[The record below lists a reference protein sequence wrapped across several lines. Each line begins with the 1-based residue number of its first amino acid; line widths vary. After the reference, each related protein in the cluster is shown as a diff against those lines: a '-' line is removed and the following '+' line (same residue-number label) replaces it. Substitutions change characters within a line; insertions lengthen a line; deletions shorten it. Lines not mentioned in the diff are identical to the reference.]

1 MKTKDFDFKL
11 PPELIAQ
18 YPLDNRTDSRL
29 LHYTR
34 ATKKIKHTQFNTLV
48 DALNPGD
55 LLVMN
60 NTRVIP
66 ARLYGQKST
75 GGRVELLIERVLSEK
90 KILTH
95 IKASKAP
102 KPGALITVLPTCHG
116 SSEASMDPADK
127 PRGVGFSAWEITV
140 LEKQGSLYL
149 CELITEGNIE
159 CMLDDI
165 GHIPLPPYIT
175 REDKIADFERYQTV
189 YAEHNGSVAAPTA
202 GLHFDQAI
210 LAELKSRGI
219 QIAYVTLHVGTG
231 TFQPVRAEHLTAH
244 HMHTEHFALT
254 QALCDAVLQ
263 TKQAGGR
270 VIAVG
275 TTSLRALE
283 SAAQQGALKAQ
294 SMDTNIFI
302 YPGYAFKLCDGLI
315 TNFHL
320 PESTL
325 LMLVSAFIGHAET
338 MALYQEAISEQYR
351 FFSYGDATLL
361 L

>member
-1 MKTKDFDFKL
+1 MQTKDFHFTL
-11 PPELIAQ
+11 PKALIAQ
-18 YPLDNRTDSRL
+18 HPLEERTGSRL

-34 ATKKIKHTQFNTLV
+34 ETKGISHTHFKAIV
-48 DALNPGD
+48 DLLMPGD

-66 ARLYGQKST
+66 ARLYGQKET
-75 GGRVELLIERVLSEK
+75 GGRVELLIERLQK
-90 KILTH
+90 GQQFLAH

-102 KPGALITVLPTCHG
+102 RANTDIILEG
-116 SSEASMDPADK
+116 
-127 PRGVGFSAWEITV
+127 GFRLTV
-140 LEKQGSLYL
+140 LEKKDALYL
-149 CELITEGNIE
+149 CELNHAHDLDH
-159 CMLDDI
+159 MLDTV

-189 YAEHNGSVAAPTA
+189 YAQHKGSVAAPTA
-202 GLHFDQAI
+202 GLHFDETI
-210 LAELKSRGI
+210 LKHLKTKGVN
-219 QIAYVTLHVGTG
+219 IAYVTLHVGAG
-231 TFQPVRAEHLTAH
+231 TFQPVRVEDLKDH
-244 HMHTEHFALT
+244 HMHSEYFEID
-254 QALCDAVLQ
+254 QALCDAIHE
-263 TKQAGGR
+263 TKQQGKR

-283 SAAQQGALKAQ
+283 SAAQQGPLKPQA
-294 SMDTNIFI
+294 MDTDIFI
-302 YPGYAFKLCDGLI
+302 YPGYTFKCIDGLI

-325 LMLVSAFIGHAET
+325 LMLVAAFIGHTET
-338 MALYQEAISEQYR
+338 MALYEEAVQQSYR

>member
-1 MKTKDFDFKL
+1 MKTKDFNFKL

-18 YPLDNRTDSRL
+18 YPLDKRTDSRL

-34 ATKKIKHTQFNTLV
+34 ATKNIKHSQFNALI

-75 GGRVELLIERVLSEK
+75 GGRVELLIERILSDNQF
-90 KILTH
+90 LTH
-95 IKASKAP
+95 IKASKAL
-102 KPGALITVLPTCHG
+102 KPGAHITLDNLDNT
-116 SSEASMDPADK
+116 
-127 PRGVGFSAWEITV
+127 AWEIKV

-159 CMLDDI
+159 AMLDDI

-175 REDKIADFERYQTV
+175 REDKVADFERYQTV
-189 YAEHNGSVAAPTA
+189 YAKHNGSVAAPTA
-202 GLHFDQAI
+202 GLHFDEVI
-210 LAELKSRGI
+210 LEALKNKGI

-231 TFQPVRAEHLTAH
+231 TFQPVRVESLADH
-244 HMHTEHFALT
+244 HMHTEHFEIT
-254 QALCDAVLQ
+254 QDLCDAVQ
-263 TKQAGGR
+263 HTKKAGGR
-270 VIAVG
+270 VVAVG

-283 SAAQQGALKAQ
+283 SAAQKGELKAQ
-294 SMDTNIFI
+294 AMDTNIFI
-302 YPGYAFKLCDGLI
+302 YPGYEFKLCDGLI

-325 LMLVSAFIGHAET
+325 LMLVSAFIGYTET
-338 MALYQEAISEQYR
+338 MALYQEAITQKYR

>member
-1 MKTKDFDFKL
+1 MKTKDFSFTL

-34 ATKKIKHTQFNTLV
+34 ATKSIEHTKFSALV
-48 DALNPGD
+48 NALNPGD

-66 ARLYGQKST
+66 ARLYGKKST
-75 GGRVELLIERVLSEK
+75 GGRVELLIERVLSDK

-95 IKASKAP
+95 IKASKAL
-102 KPGALITVLPTCHG
+102 KPGACITLDNATWQI
-116 SSEASMDPADK
+116 K
-127 PRGVGFSAWEITV
+127 V
-140 LEKQGSLYL
+140 LEKQDSLYL
-149 CELITEGNIE
+149 CELITEGNINA
-159 CMLDDI
+159 MLDDI

-175 REDKIADFERYQTV
+175 REDKLADFERYQTV

-202 GLHFDQAI
+202 GLHFDKAI
-210 LAELKSRGI
+210 LEQLKTRGI
-219 QIAYVTLHVGTG
+219 NIAYITLHVGTG
-231 TFQPVRAEHLTAH
+231 TFQPVRVDDLENH
-244 HMHTEHFALT
+244 HMHTEHFEIT
-254 QALCDAVLQ
+254 QDLCDAVKQ
-263 TKQAGGR
+263 TQQAGGR

-283 SAAQQGALKAQ
+283 SSAQQGALKAQ
-294 SMDTNIFI
+294 AMDTNIFI
-302 YPGYAFKLCDGLI
+302 YPGFKFKLCDGLI

-325 LMLVSAFIGHAET
+325 LMLVSAFIGYAET
-338 MALYQEAISEQYR
+338 KALYQEAISEKYR